1 MRPFTDHPHSLG
13 ETYGRHF
20 LHAVRFGLAMIGG
33 GLACLCHAVF
43 PFACERTGSNTVR
56 RLYRS
61 MVVNRADRAA
71 LDRIESQF
79 DWVI

>member
-1 MRPFTDHPHSLG
+1 VNPFTDHPRRIG
-13 ETYGRHF
+13 ESYAHHF
-20 LHAVRFGLAMIGG
+20 LHASRFGLAMIGG

-43 PFACERTGSNTVR
+43 PFACERTGSGTIR

-61 MVVNRADRAA
+61 MVVDRADRAE
-71 LDRIESQF
+71 LDRFESQF